1 MRGLFF
7 RQENRTMTTKAAKT
21 VGEEQPDKMSI
32 KAQKERDAE
41 DAMRAYR
48 QEQAAVLQRTAE
60 LRALRLARDAKLSA
74 AAARTP
80 LESTESAKVAP
91 AKKPKK
97 AVGVRIARGR

>member
-1 MRGLFF
+1 
-7 RQENRTMTTKAAKT
+7 MTAKTAKT
-21 VGEEQPDKMSI
+21 VGEEQPDKISI

-48 QEQAAVLQRTAE
+48 QEQAAVLQRAAE
-60 LRALRLARDAKLSA
+60 LRALRLARDAKLAA

-80 LESTESAKVAP
+80 LEPVESAKAAT

-97 AVGVRIARGR
+97 ATGVRIARGR

>member
-1 MRGLFF
+1 
-7 RQENRTMTTKAAKT
+7 MTTKAAKT

-60 LRALRLARDAKLSA
+60 LRALRLARDAKLAA

-80 LESTESAKVAP
+80 LESAEGAKAEP
-91 AKKPKK
+91 AKKAKPKK
-97 AVGVRIARGR
+97 AAAVRIARGR

>member
-1 MRGLFF
+1 
-7 RQENRTMTTKAAKT
+7 MTAKAAKT
-21 VGEEQPDKMSI
+21 VAEEKPDKISI

-48 QEQAAVLQRTAE
+48 QEQAAVLQRAAE
-60 LRALRLARDAKLSA
+60 LRALRLARDAKLAS

-80 LESTESAKVAP
+80 LESVESAKAAP

-97 AVGVRIARGR
+97 VTGVRIARGR

>member
-1 MRGLFF
+1 
-7 RQENRTMTTKAAKT
+7 MTAKAAKT
-21 VGEEQPDKMSI
+21 VGAEQPDKISI

-80 LESTESAKVAP
+80 LEPAESTKAAP
-91 AKKPKK
+91 VKKPKK
-97 AVGVRIARGR
+97 AAAVRMPRGR

>member
-1 MRGLFF
+1 
-7 RQENRTMTTKAAKT
+7 MTTKAAKT
-21 VGEEQPDKMSI
+21 VGEEQPDKISI

-48 QEQAAVLQRTAE
+48 QEQAAVLQRAAE

-80 LESTESAKVAP
+80 LDLAESAKVAP

-97 AVGVRIARGR
+97 AAGVRIARGR

>member
-1 MRGLFF
+1 
-7 RQENRTMTTKAAKT
+7 MTTKAAKT
-21 VGEEQPDKMSI
+21 VGEEQPDKISI

-48 QEQAAVLQRTAE
+48 QEQAAVLQRAAE

-80 LESTESAKVAP
+80 LESAESAKVAP

>member
-1 MRGLFF
+1 
-7 RQENRTMTTKAAKT
+7 MTSKAAKT
-21 VGEEQPDKMSI
+21 VGEEQPDKISI

-48 QEQAAVLQRTAE
+48 QEQAAVLQRAAE

-80 LESTESAKVAP
+80 LEMAESAKVAS

-97 AVGVRIARGR
+97 AAGVRIARGR

>member
-1 MRGLFF
+1 
-7 RQENRTMTTKAAKT
+7 MTAKAAKT
-21 VGEEQPDKMSI
+21 VAEQQPDKMSI

-60 LRALRLARDAKLSA
+60 LRAQRLARDAKLAA

-80 LESTESAKVAP
+80 LEPAESTKAAP
-91 AKKPKK
+91 AKKAKPKK
-97 AVGVRIARGR
+97 AAAVRIARGR

>member
-1 MRGLFF
+1 M
-7 RQENRTMTTKAAKT
+7 MTKTAKT
-21 VGEEQPDKMSI
+21 VGEEQPEKISI

-60 LRALRLARDAKLSA
+60 LRALRLARDAKLAA

-80 LESTESAKVAP
+80 LEPTDGAKAEP
-91 AKKPKK
+91 AKKAKPKK
-97 AVGVRIARGR
+97 AAAVRIARGR